1 MKSISFWRVP
11 KAKRLPQPPFTA
23 FLPFQWWSS
32 RQQLWDVRCLSS
44 WKRTFVTKTIT
55 KKENINANNCAIS
68 VGLTAISLTFLCT
81 AVLCSHLF
89 VVTDGR
95 PLLCFVGRRRGRG
108 RGGARRGL
116 SNHRILPLPHPAV
129 SSLQGKRLPWPLIID
144 FPLSFDH
151 YRLFILIFSHWFI
164 WVWIRFVINTHN
176 TSEHNPKKDANANK
190 HLADDNWSR
199 LAVSTSNKTAES
211 TKV

>member
-1 MKSISFWRVP
+1 MP
-11 KAKRLPQPPFTA
+11 KAKRLPSPPFTA

-32 RQQLWDVRCLSS
+32 QQQLWDVRCLSS

-55 KKENINANNCAIS
+55 KKENINANNCYFSPSYCCQSNIFTHS
-68 VGLTAISLTFLCT
+68 RVL
-81 AVLCSHLF
+81 LCSHLF

-95 PLLCFVGRRRGRG
+95 PLLCFVGRRRGG
-108 RGGARRGL
+108 GGGGGARRGL

-151 YRLFILIFSHWFI
+151 FRLFIFIFSHWFI
-164 WVWIRFVINTHN
+164 WVWFHFVINTH
-176 TSEHNPKKDANANK
+176 TTPQSITRKKTQMQTNILQMTIGAT
-190 HLADDNWSR
+190 L
-199 LAVSTSNKTAES
+199 LFPLP
-211 TKV
+211 TKLL